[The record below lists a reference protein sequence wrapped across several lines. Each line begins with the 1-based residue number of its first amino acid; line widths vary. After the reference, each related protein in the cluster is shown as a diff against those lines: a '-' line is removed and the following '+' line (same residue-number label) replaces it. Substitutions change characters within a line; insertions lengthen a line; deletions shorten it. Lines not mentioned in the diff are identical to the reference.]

1 LNTGSTKSASKYSSF
16 DAVAA
21 VQRSVQKATN
31 AAATALKQHA
41 KYEVGWAKLNGVN
54 SYKYGGTN
62 SYPYCKLRKHWE
74 AVK

>member
-1 LNTGSTKSASKYSSF
+1 MNTGSTKSASKYSSF

-41 KYEVGWAKLNGVN
+41 KYEVGWA
-54 SYKYGGTN
+54 
-62 SYPYCKLRKHWE
+62 
-74 AVK
+74 